1 MPDYGVATSGVT
13 GARSAPG
20 GPPAPPAAPAP
31 SAPPLAGA
39 DGRTTT
45 VSTSNG
51 VTRVIVRT
59 PGTATTLPGTPV
71 KPMMSP
77 ADAANVIRRP

>member
-1 MPDYGVATSGVT
+1 
-13 GARSAPG
+13 
-20 GPPAPPAAPAP
+20 
-31 SAPPLAGA
+31 
-39 DGRTTT
+39 

-59 PGTATTLPGTPV
+59 PGTATTLPGTTLPGTPV